1 MKLQIFS
8 RTLEISQDIF
18 FNTEKFFPSIYVLE
32 KRKENYILQWDP
44 TYICE
49 KNVDVWKRIQ
59 TKVLR
64 VLRVMEES
72 LWEWVGGP
80 EKREGGTALMDG
92 RECFCSNWNVLISL
106 KGE

>member
-18 FNTEKFFPSIYVLE
+18 FNTEKFFPSIYILE

-49 KNVDVWKRIQ
+49 KMLMCGKEYKR
-59 TKVLR
+59 K
-64 VLRVMEES
+64 S
-72 LWEWVGGP
+72 
-80 EKREGGTALMDG
+80 
-92 RECFCSNWNVLISL
+92 
-106 KGE
+106 